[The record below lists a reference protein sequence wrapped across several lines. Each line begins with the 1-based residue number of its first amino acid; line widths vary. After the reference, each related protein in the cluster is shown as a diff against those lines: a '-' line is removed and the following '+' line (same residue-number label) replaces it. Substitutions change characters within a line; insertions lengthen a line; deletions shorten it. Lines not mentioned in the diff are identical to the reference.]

1 MSASKR
7 GLLALFM
14 AIMIAFTWLGPMD
27 APALEQVDA
36 GLNRALVSFATARAI
51 NAGISFAQGTEVSAQ
66 PFGVGVNLTPGQLL
80 DPVND
85 LVERFSDW
93 MLAASVAFG
102 VQKLLIGIGAYW
114 VFSLVVT
121 VAALAWTA
129 MSLGRQRPPAW
140 LSRIVVLLFL
150 LRFAAPLITLGT
162 ELMFQQF
169 LADEYRQSQQVIETT
184 SGKLASLDPPPRID
198 PGNLGLV
205 DRARGWLAESTD
217 VSARFEA
224 LKKAAEEA
232 TEHII
237 TLIVIFLLQTLLI
250 PVALLWALYRLA
262 TGVFESPALDYED
275 K

>member
-14 AIMIAFTWLGPMD
+14 MIMIALTWLGPMD
-27 APALEQVDA
+27 APAVEQVDA

-66 PFGVGVNLTPGQLL
+66 PLGVGVNLAPGQLL

-121 VAALAWTA
+121 AVALVWTA
-129 MSLGRQRPPAW
+129 MWLSSQRPPAW
-140 LSRIVVLLFL
+140 VSRILVLLL
-150 LRFAAPLITLGT
+150 MLRFAAPVITLGT

-169 LADEYRQSQQVIETT
+169 LADEYRHSQQAIDAT
-184 SGKLASLDPPPRID
+184 SGKLASLDPPPRVETGN
-198 PGNLGLV
+198 PGLIE
-205 DRARGWLAESTD
+205 RAKGWLADSTD

-224 LKKAAEEA
+224 LKKTVEDA

-237 TLIVIFLLQTLLI
+237 TLIVVFLLQTLLI

-262 TGVFESPALDYED
+262 TGVFESPGQRYEEQ
-275 K
+275 